1 MHSNHCNFTSF
12 ISKKNCFRSC
22 SIFSVPFWVS
32 CLLSV
37 LMEEIKHGTALF
49 MCLIWG
55 QGIHIAIVLSAP
67 WLWRQIHLNRTGV
80 IGRYQFLL
88 ISNLCQTLSW
98 MLYRY
103 FSSTPLKNSLKCIS
117 VSPFHRWS
125 IKDHSNLSKLF
136 CGKAGFE
143 FIWFQ
148 SFFSFYHI
156 LLLFN
161 YYKLLSAKV
170 IERMR

>member
-88 ISNLCQTLSW
+88 ISNLCQTLSC

-103 FSSTPLKNSLKCIS
+103 YLIYSSQKFFEVHLSISLSQMKYQG
-117 VSPFHRWS
+117 PQQ
-125 IKDHSNLSKLF
+125 
-136 CGKAGFE
+136 FE
-143 FIWFQ
+143 
-148 SFFSFYHI
+148 
-156 LLLFN
+156 
-161 YYKLLSAKV
+161 
-170 IERMR
+170 

>member
-12 ISKKNCFRSC
+12 ISNKNCLRNC

-55 QGIHIAIVLSAP
+55 QGIHIAIVLNAP
-67 WLWRQIHLNRTGV
+67 WLWRQINLNRTGV

-88 ISNLCQTLSW
+88 ISNLCHCPICFTDII
-98 MLYRY
+98 
-103 FSSTPLKNSLKCIS
+103 SSTPLKNSLKCIS
-117 VSPFHRWS
+117 VSPFHRWR

-148 SFFSFYHI
+148 SFFLSTTFYYCLI
-156 LLLFN
+156 IIN
-161 YYKLLSAKV
+161 YYLL
-170 IERMR
+170 R

>member
-55 QGIHIAIVLSAP
+55 QGIHIAIVLNAP
-67 WLWRQIHLNRTGV
+67 WLWRHIHLNRTGG

-88 ISNLCQTLSW
+88 ISNLCHTVLYALQILSH
-98 MLYRY
+98 L
-103 FSSTPLKNSLKCIS
+103 L
-117 VSPFHRWS
+117 
-125 IKDHSNLSKLF
+125 LSKILWSASQYLPFTDEVSRTTVIWVNCSVVKLDLNSFGFKAFLF
-136 CGKAGFE
+136 LPH
-143 FIWFQ
+143 
-148 SFFSFYHI
+148 ST
-156 LLLFN
+156 
-161 YYKLLSAKV
+161 V
-170 IERMR
+170 V